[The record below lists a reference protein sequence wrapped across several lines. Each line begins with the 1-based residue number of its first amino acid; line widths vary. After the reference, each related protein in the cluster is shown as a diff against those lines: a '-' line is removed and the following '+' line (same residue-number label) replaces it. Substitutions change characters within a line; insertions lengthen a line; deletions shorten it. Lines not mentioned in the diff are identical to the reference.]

1 MNTIEHGIALWL
13 ALGASGFAAAGAAL
27 WIRAVVRRRD
37 RLIAMAVGHHGR
49 R

>member
-1 MNTIEHGIALWL
+1 MNTIEHGLSLWIAL
-13 ALGASGFAAAGAAL
+13 GVSGLAAAGAVL

-37 RLIAMAVGHHGR
+37 RLIAMAVGHGR

>member
-13 ALGASGFAAAGAAL
+13 ALGASGLVAVGAAL
-27 WIRAVVRRRD
+27 WIRANVRRRD
-37 RLIAMAVGHHGR
+37 RLIAMAVGHGR